1 MMRMLFGPRRGA
13 SLPDRSRRW
22 PSLDGDGGSGAGT
35 TAMTNGQQVCIDVVS
50 RSARPRTLPS
60 RVSASSQPSR
70 ATKMAVTAA
79 EPRTLRI
86 SGRGEARR
94 AAKAGHTAI
103 VTAPRTVQARCRGVA
118 PLAGSGDAAMPMPA
132 IPATIS
138 RARADARTPVHCR
151 AGAHRPGR
159 RDRQPAA
166 WPVGDTHRGRS
177 GSGRFRLSLGVGPRL
192 VLRSVIPRV
201 LPVAMR

>member
-1 MMRMLFGPRRGA
+1 
-13 SLPDRSRRW
+13 
-22 PSLDGDGGSGAGT
+22 
-35 TAMTNGQQVCIDVVS
+35 
-50 RSARPRTLPS
+50 
-60 RVSASSQPSR
+60 
-70 ATKMAVTAA
+70 MAVTAA
-79 EPRTLRI
+79 EPQTLRI

-132 IPATIS
+132 IPVTIS

-151 AGAHRPGR
+151 AGALRPGR

-166 WPVGDTHRGRS
+166 RPVGDHRGRS
-177 GSGRFRLSLGVGPRL
+177 GSGRFRLILGVGPRL
-192 VLRSVIPRV
+192 VLRSVIPCV
-201 LPVAMR
+201 LRVAMG